1 MATLPQLIEEDIAA
15 LDAAL
20 QELLSNTDASTAL
33 VIDKGGFLI
42 TQRGDTNKL
51 DTTTIAALAAASYA
65 ATQGIASLVDEPDF
79 SSIYQQGG
87 RFSLLIQNVDQYSL
101 LTVVFKANASVGAV
115 KYYAM
120 DTIKKVSVQM
130 HAAHSREPGAGLDLS
145 ILNMADPAPLFQKKS
160 KSA

>member
-20 QELLSNTDASTAL
+20 QELLSNTDASSAL

>member
-15 LDAAL
+15 IDAAL
-20 QELLSNTDASTAL
+20 QELLSNTDAGAAL

-51 DTTTIAALAAASYA
+51 DTTTLAALSAASYA
-65 ATQGIASLVDEPDF
+65 ATQGIANLVDEPDF
-79 SSIYQQGG
+79 SSIYQQGE
-87 RFSLLIQNVDQYSL
+87 RFSLLVQNVDQYSL
-101 LTVVFKANASVGAV
+101 LTVVFKANISVGAV

-120 DTIKKVSVQM
+120 DTIKKVAVQM
-130 HAAHSREPGAGLDLS
+130 KAAHSREPGAGLDLS
-145 ILNMADPAPLFQKKS
+145 VLNVANTAPLFQR

>member
-101 LTVVFKANASVGAV
+101 LTVVFKASASVGAV

-120 DTIKKVSVQM
+120 DTVKKVSVQM